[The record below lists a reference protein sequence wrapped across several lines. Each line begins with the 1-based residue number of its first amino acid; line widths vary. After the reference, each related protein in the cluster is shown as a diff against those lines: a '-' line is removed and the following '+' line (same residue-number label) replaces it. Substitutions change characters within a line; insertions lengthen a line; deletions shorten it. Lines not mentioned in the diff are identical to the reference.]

1 MKIQIT
7 TAALVLATL
16 PAAAQTARTGV
27 SNPDNT
33 AISSND
39 DVQTTQPTA
48 DTGRRPLTEAK
59 PSAAVPATPTTEVY
73 GAYVPYNPAGGA
85 SAQSASATAAA
96 PFDPDAEIVTSV
108 PEGENELREGTLLHV
123 RIREDLSTATTVP
136 GTKFSA
142 EVMEPIDR
150 EGRVIIPIGSILNG
164 QVTEVHT
171 GHRISGAAAL
181 HLEPRSVT
189 LPDGTEYV
197 LHAQLVDTSISQF
210 NVDGEGTLK
219 RRDHPKETLAVVGLA
234 TGGGAAAGAMIG
246 GGVGALVGG
255 GIGAG
260 VSTYM
265 WLKSDRQATLN
276 KDVRL
281 VFSLTAPMELVP
293 LKAGTNNSVSMNGG
307 AGPAL
312 KAAPTE

>member
-16 PAAAQTARTGV
+16 PASAQTARTGV

-33 AISSND
+33 AITSND
-39 DVQTTQPTA
+39 DSVQTTQPA
-48 DTGRRPLTEAK
+48 AETGRRPLTEAK
-59 PSAAVPATPTTEVY
+59 PSATVPATQSTEVY
-73 GAYVPYNPAGGA
+73 GAYVPYNAPRA
-85 SAQSASATAAA
+85 SSVQSAPTTVAK
-96 PFDPDAEIVTSV
+96 PVDPDAEIVTSV

-150 EGRVIIPIGSILNG
+150 QGRVIIPIGSILNG

-265 WLKSDRQATLN
+265 WLRSDRQATLN

-293 LKAGTNNSVSMNGG
+293 LKASSVSMNGG